1 MFKRILILAT
11 IPSLISFGCFPT
23 SNKDPVTAFVNVN
36 LVPMTSDVVL
46 PYQTVLVKGDR
57 IGAVGP
63 SAEIK
68 VPRKAT
74 IIDGALGRGYQ
85 VGLGMQQ
92 GQNVKIIS
100 PGMGV
105 GKRIDLLDAL
115 AEVEN
120 TNTATFNEV
129 LAQIPAKYLVNAH
142 TLLVSNHPEKVSADR
157 LAELGFRSRHME
169 LLGPEKLRQVFED
182 HPSVVE
188 EVSNAS

>member
-1 MFKRILILAT
+1 MEDYSDPLA
-11 IPSLISFGCFPT
+11 IP
-23 SNKDPVTAFVNVN
+23 
-36 LVPMTSDVVL
+36 
-46 PYQTVLVKGDR
+46 DR
-57 IGAVGP
+57 EHLLRFA
-63 SAEIK
+63 
-68 VPRKAT
+68 AT
-74 IIDGALGRGYQ
+74 IIDSALGRGYQ

-92 GQNVKIIS
+92 GPNVKIIS

-105 GKRIDLLDAL
+105 GRRIDLLDAL

-142 TLLVSNHPEKVSADR
+142 TLLVSNHPETVSADR
-157 LAELGFRSRHME
+157 LVELGLRSRHME